1 MIHNQHGRTS
11 YRPIRESSR
20 HQAGGSAT
28 RADDRES
35 ELVVRQISLY
45 RASLTAEDI
54 PAIEKSI
61 IESAATTVDGVTLK
75 VFRHHNPTGGILL
88 AERSVTPRSC
98 IPGGELAQ
106 WFDQLRP
113 FFDEPTV
120 SLVQRMKEPAAAA
133 LRPVVAPKRTKVW
146 R

>member
-1 MIHNQHGRTS
+1 MIHNQHDRA
-11 YRPIRESSR
+11 YRPIRESGR
-20 HQAGGSAT
+20 TPAGGYAT
-28 RADDRES
+28 RADDRGS

-88 AERSVTPRSC
+88 AERSVTPGSC
-98 IPGGELAQ
+98 TPGGELAE
-106 WFDQLRP
+106 WFDSLRP
-113 FFDEPTV
+113 LFDEPIAS
-120 SLVQRMKEPAAAA
+120 SLQRVMKEPAAAA
-133 LRPVVAPKRTKVW
+133 LRPLVAPKRLKVW